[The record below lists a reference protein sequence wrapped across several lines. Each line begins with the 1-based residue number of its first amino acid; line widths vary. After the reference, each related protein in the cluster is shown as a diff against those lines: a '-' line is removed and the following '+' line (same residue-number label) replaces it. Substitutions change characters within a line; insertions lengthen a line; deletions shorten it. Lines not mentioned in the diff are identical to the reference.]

1 VTRKVWLWQRTKSLG
16 SIRKRYICP
25 IIEGVHTAWASWK
38 ICLTDKFGRALD
50 YSKPKVAGP
59 TPVKQTF

>member
-1 VTRKVWLWQRTKSLG
+1 VAKDKILGIYKEKVL
-16 SIRKRYICP
+16 ICP
-25 IIEGVHTAWASWK
+25 IMEGVHTAWASWK